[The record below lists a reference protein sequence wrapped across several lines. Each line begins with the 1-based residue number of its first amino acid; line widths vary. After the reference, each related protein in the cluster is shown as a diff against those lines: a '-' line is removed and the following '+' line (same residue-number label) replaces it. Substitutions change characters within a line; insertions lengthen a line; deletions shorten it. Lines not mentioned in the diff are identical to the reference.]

1 MTNRAKLP
9 ALTAAVASPRPS
21 PQIEEINTMPNRYAT
36 FSDSTGTTR
45 PSSASRTVSTSTQ
58 KTRRT
63 TPVITGGRLRRCR
76 SATGLQRITHVN
88 GRLKMAIREAAPDL
102 GPPLAPACRRASA
115 RVANVGGCDTAGA
128 YADDRRAGAGPDA

>member
-1 MTNRAKLP
+1 M
-9 ALTAAVASPRPS
+9 
-21 PQIEEINTMPNRYAT
+21 
-36 FSDSTGTTR
+36 
-45 PSSASRTVSTSTQ
+45 
-58 KTRRT
+58 TRRT

-128 YADDRRAGAGPDA
+128 YADDRRPGDGPGADLPEPRLLRHPSRLRAGRGGEADLPDPPLPPEGRRVGGHHGVVRHPGRRPYGARGR